1 MGDPDIL
8 ILDEPTA
15 GLDPKERI
23 NIRNFI
29 SKLSKDKII
38 FFATHV
44 VSDIECIADSI
55 LLIKKG
61 KLIQQG
67 TPIELIDSVSGN
79 VVETLCSKEELE
91 ELQKKYPVHNLFQKR
106 SGFMFR
112 IVGGAFEER
121 FEAVKDDISLE
132 DVFLYYLNK
141 KDI

>member
-1 MGDPDIL
+1 M
-8 ILDEPTA
+8 
-15 GLDPKERI
+15 
-23 NIRNFI
+23 
-29 SKLSKDKII
+29 
-38 FFATHV
+38 
-44 VSDIECIADSI
+44 
-55 LLIKKG
+55 LIKKG